1 MWTLESFNVF
11 DDSRDDVE
19 TLTAVVTVM
28 VPGEVDV
35 YLRAFD
41 RLAALAV
48 YGNEARALI
57 TAAIGALG

>member
-35 YLRAFD
+35 YLRPFD